1 MEQQD
6 KQLQL
11 LTLQQTEYSVISE
24 VNLTS
29 NLQVTAEPH
38 LSALSNTEMSS
49 TQKSAQNQKSDRIS
63 AEDFSS
69 RSSSSKN
76 SDELK
81 DKVHL
86 QLPSELPSN
95 TARRKSYDDIG
106 MKQQQQQQQLNA
118 VPSATVISGSLD
130 SGSAR
135 RSPLVKSTSSNI
147 LSGSSQLFSIDEQ
160 QQYDSGAGNN
170 ARNAAPTS
178 RSNATTK
185 THNIKTRDR
194 QQSVSSVAGNFISN
208 LLDFRMKNSKDGIK
222 STNTSA
228 NKSNFPIDNKS
239 SRIQSQSNTIATDR
253 STLSIQVAVD
263 KALSIEV
270 DSDSQDSAE
279 QLKGEDNGQ
288 YVKEQQQQQQSP
300 TSKYDNQQRRQSVQD
315 TSILFRDSGG
325 SYNAG
330 GSSNNPGATK
340 ISTIFRV
347 ASFVKRSSN
356 QSQSSQDKQKDLS
369 LTGQSIKNNVLFQP
383 GKSWFGNSNNS
394 NNGGGKSKKNGGS
407 KQQKKGKQTK
417 KQQKSQNGTSDSDS
431 DDLFVDSDEDFI
443 EEEGGVGG
451 ASGRFMSN
459 IEGDEDEDDDTDG
472 DGVISKTNNQL
483 LNVADD
489 GLNFNRS
496 FRKVHDILKVT
507 SAFQSTA
514 QSSSTAGTGKDGRK
528 RSAGIRKGAHLGS
541 EDELAKKPGH
551 SEAENKMLLEEV
563 YKALSL
569 PFDLTEIEK
578 SLGILPGSSIG
589 HHHQHH
595 QSQSQLQNDQPQ
607 NVSSQSEH
615 NQQHQQQQHLPQ
627 SQSNGSNHLNISD
640 SVNYF
645 TSDVESYIPLGKFRR
660 GYLPPPKVKAELP
673 YLRS

>member
-6 KQLQL
+6 KQSQQL
-11 LTLQQTEYSVISE
+11 ALQQTEHSVISE

-49 TQKSAQNQKSDRIS
+49 TQKSAYDQKSDRIS

-95 TARRKSYDDIG
+95 AARRKSYDDIG
-106 MKQQQQQQQLNA
+106 IKKQQQQQQHNA
-118 VPSATVISGSLD
+118 VTSVTVISGSLE

-160 QQYDSGAGNN
+160 QQYDAGAGNN

-185 THNIKTRDR
+185 SHNIKTRDR

-288 YVKEQQQQQQSP
+288 KFKEQQQQQQSP
-300 TSKYDNQQRRQSVQD
+300 ASKYDNQQRRQSVQD
-315 TSILFRDSGG
+315 TGILFRDGSG
-325 SYNAG
+325 NFNG
-330 GSSNNPGATK
+330 GGVSNNPGATK

-394 NNGGGKSKKNGGS
+394 NGDGKSKKVGGS
-407 KQQKKGKQTK
+407 KQQKKGKQSK
-417 KQQKSQNGTSDSDS
+417 KQQKSQNGTFDSDS

-459 IEGDEDEDDDTDG
+459 IEDDDDDDDTDG
-472 DGVISKTNNQL
+472 DGVISRTNNQL

-507 SAFQSTA
+507 NAFQSTA
-514 QSSSTAGTGKDGRK
+514 SSSSTAGTGKDRRK
-528 RSAGIRKGAHLGS
+528 QSSGIRKGPHLGS
-541 EDELAKKPGH
+541 EDELAKKSGQH

-578 SLGILPGSSIG
+578 SLGILHNSGNG
-589 HHHQHH
+589 HHHHH

-607 NVSSQSEH
+607 NVSSQSER
-615 NQQHQQQQHLPQ
+615 NQQHQQQYHLPQ

-645 TSDVESYIPLGKFRR
+645 TGDVESYIPLGKFRR

>member
-6 KQLQL
+6 KQLQQ
-11 LTLQQTEYSVISE
+11 LTLQQTEYSVISD
-24 VNLTS
+24 VYLTS

-49 TQKSAQNQKSDRIS
+49 TQKSAQNQKSNRIS

-118 VPSATVISGSLD
+118 VPSATVISGSLE

-160 QQYDSGAGNN
+160 QQYDAGVGNN

-185 THNIKTRDR
+185 SHNIKTRDR

-288 YVKEQQQQQQSP
+288 DVKEQQQQQQSP
-300 TSKYDNQQRRQSVQD
+300 TSKFDNQQRRQSVQD
-315 TSILFRDSGG
+315 TSILFRDSTG
-325 SYNAG
+325 SNNGG

-383 GKSWFGNSNNS
+383 GKSWFGNTNS
-394 NNGGGKSKKNGGS
+394 SNGGAKSKKNVGS
-407 KQQKKGKQTK
+407 KQQKKGKQSK

-496 FRKVHDILKVT
+496 FRKVHDIFKVT

-528 RSAGIRKGAHLGS
+528 QSAGIRKGPRLGS
-541 EDELAKKPGH
+541 EDELAKKSGH
-551 SEAENKMLLEEV
+551 SDAENKMLLEEV

-578 SLGILPGSSIG
+578 SLGILHNSG
-589 HHHQHH
+589 HGYHRHH
-595 QSQSQLQNDQPQ
+595 QSQSQLQNDQSQ

-615 NQQHQQQQHLPQ
+615 NQQHLPQ

-645 TSDVESYIPLGKFRR
+645 TGDVESYIPLGKFRR